1 MRIKVT
7 VILFFV
13 FVLNLSAQVNEND
26 KYALTNSAFTI
37 GAGSAKILDPYL
49 SPFNYNGLQ
58 VRAQNVSRKYFNP
71 ENNTLS
77 YTHKGF
83 LDLGIASHPVG
94 SNSMLFFSTN
104 YAFGINYHFRPIEKL
119 MILAGGSWDINLGGK
134 YLARNVNNPF
144 SLDLY
149 TNLNATAEIQ
159 YDFNLWRQ
167 NLRVQYG
174 TQTPILG
181 GMFVPHQGATYYE
194 VFMLSNLT
202 NAFHFSSLHNKI
214 GWHQYLNIDIPTKIN
229 TIRFSI
235 AHDYLIYGANDM
247 VFKNNRLTFF
257 VGSVMDLYVFSG
269 TKRKTPSNFIKTYE

>member
-26 KYALTNSAFTI
+26 KYALTNSAFTF
-37 GAGSAKILDPYL
+37 GSGDAKILDPYL
-49 SPFNYNGLQ
+49 STFSYNGL
-58 VRAQNVSRKYFNP
+58 
-71 ENNTLS
+71 
-77 YTHKGF
+77 
-83 LDLGIASHPVG
+83 
-94 SNSMLFFSTN
+94 TN
-104 YAFGINYHFRPIEKL
+104 
-119 MILAGGSWDINLGGK
+119 M
-134 YLARNVNNPF
+134 
-144 SLDLY
+144 
-149 TNLNATAEIQ
+149 NATVEIQ
-159 YDFNLWRQ
+159 FVFILWRQ

-202 NAFHFSSLHNKI
+202 NSFHFSSLHNKI